1 MKQIFLLTILFVV
14 AVAQNTSQSMDA
26 MTNATNTDGDGVGD
40 ASTVEDGAVVIEADD
55 GAALPP
61 LLAEGEEDGTGD
73 GAVVD
78 DTDAFPNDTSE
89 STDTDGDGVGD
100 NSTDTDGDGVGDNAD
115 AFPNDP
121 DKSEEESSTSGVGI
135 IILVIFGCGFIYL
148 AIYYMGW
155 RRKRSNGYAS
165 LAGSVPSEQD
175 GELSGEFVQSSIIF

>member
-14 AVAQNTSQSMDA
+14 AVAQNTSQIMDA
-26 MTNATNTDGDGVGD
+26 MTNATNPDTDGDAVVD

-61 LLAEGEEDGTGD
+61 LLAEGKEDGTGD

-78 DTDAFPNDTSE
+78 ASTVEDGAVVIEAVNDAALPPLFAEGEED
-89 STDTDGDGVGD
+89 
-100 NSTDTDGDGVGDNAD
+100 GDNAD

-155 RRKRSNGYAS
+155 RRKRSNDYAS
-165 LAGSVPSEQD
+165 LADSVHSEQY
-175 GELSGEFVQSSIIF
+175 GELSGEFVQSSVIF

>member
-26 MTNATNTDGDGVGD
+26 MTNATNPDTDGDAVVD
-40 ASTVEDGAVVIEADD
+40 ASTVEDGAVVIEAVND
-55 GAALPP
+55 AALPP
-61 LLAEGEEDGTGD
+61 LLAEGEED
-73 GAVVD
+73 
-78 DTDAFPNDTSE
+78 
-89 STDTDGDGVGD
+89 
-100 NSTDTDGDGVGDNAD
+100 GDNAD

-155 RRKRSNGYAS
+155 RRKRSNDYAS
-165 LAGSVPSEQD
+165 LADSVHSEQY
-175 GELSGEFVQSSIIF
+175 GELSGEFVQSSVIF